1 MIRNVRPRHRR
12 WNALLSLAAVAVA
25 LVAWASRDMLLDG
38 HAQWERKRCCQRMRI
53 CSMLLQS
60 FADQHQPLPTSMRA
74 WIAEDPYVAEVFNGD
89 AGCYEVVPPQPDDA
103 MRDPASTVILL
114 EKKATHAG
122 LRHALFADLHVDVA
136 PGE

>member
-1 MIRNVRPRHRR
+1 M
-12 WNALLSLAAVAVA
+12 SLGVVAVA

-38 HAQWERKRCCQRMRI
+38 HAQWERKRCCQRMRT

-60 FADQHQPLPTSMRA
+60 IADRHQPAPTSMRE
-74 WIAEDPYVAEVFNGD
+74 WIAEDPNVAELFADD
-89 AGCYEVVPPQPDDA
+89 AGCYEVVPPQPGGGT
-103 MRDPASTVILL
+103 RDPASTVILV
-114 EKKATHAG
+114 ETKATHAG